1 MKHLLITTVALMTLG
16 TNAMAQ
22 TENECLDFLY
32 QHMPTPDSVDYPKSY
47 WRNQVRLALKARKTM
62 PWGQTVPLWEFQNF
76 VLPVRVNNEALDEA
90 RATIYKE
97 LMPRLKGMT
106 MEEAALE
113 VNHWCHEK
121 VSYRPSDGRTA
132 APLATMRNS
141 IGRCG
146 EESTF
151 AVSAMRSVGIPARQV
166 YCPRWAHT
174 DDNHAW
180 VEVWID
186 GKWRFLGACEP
197 EATLDKG
204 WFNWAASRAMLV
216 RAFDYEGN
224 SISTTTTYAPVKTL
238 NVKVVDENG
247 TPIKNAT
254 VDFRLY
260 NYSEFYPLHTA
271 KTDVEGCA
279 AFQTGY
285 GDLQVWVSAGD
296 RYGAMKADA
305 YTTTMTITPNR
316 KTGCEWT
323 EQYDWHVPTTVLQ
336 EPDRSIVDTVSA
348 NGRRLMR
355 EDSIRAAYQQ
365 HTFYKGQDETL
376 RKARSNW
383 KVIERF
389 IKENHPHTALV
400 LKGLNEKDLSDVT
413 IDVLHDACLMN
424 EEALKCGGV
433 RISTEHLRPFVAFLQ
448 KQLPKMTAK
457 EWINWVEQNI
467 AVDNSK
473 NPKQLYTSVVGI
485 YNSRRCN
492 DRSRELFTVA
502 GARALGMKAELD
514 PLGKAMVADNN
525 ATATSGWLRLANK
538 EEKVEPVAMGT
549 LQLDVPKDIMYY
561 HGYTISKMVNGRPT
575 LLDYA
580 DDDPTVTGKFREG
593 LMLPEG
599 DYLLTTGTRLK
610 GGDVLTHST
619 MFSLKAGETKK
630 VNVLFRTSQ
639 HSVKGD
645 LQLDDSEIN
654 SNATSHQSAQ

>member
-151 AVSAMRSVGIPARQV
+151 TVSAMRSVGIPARQV

-271 KTDVEGCA
+271 KTDAEGCA

-316 KTGCEWT
+316 KTGC
-323 EQYDWHVPTTVLQ
+323 
-336 EPDRSIVDTVSA
+336 
-348 NGRRLMR
+348 
-355 EDSIRAAYQQ
+355 
-365 HTFYKGQDETL
+365 
-376 RKARSNW
+376 
-383 KVIERF
+383 
-389 IKENHPHTALV
+389 
-400 LKGLNEKDLSDVT
+400 
-413 IDVLHDACLMN
+413 
-424 EEALKCGGV
+424 
-433 RISTEHLRPFVAFLQ
+433 
-448 KQLPKMTAK
+448 
-457 EWINWVEQNI
+457 
-467 AVDNSK
+467 
-473 NPKQLYTSVVGI
+473 
-485 YNSRRCN
+485 
-492 DRSRELFTVA
+492 
-502 GARALGMKAELD
+502 
-514 PLGKAMVADNN
+514 
-525 ATATSGWLRLANK
+525 
-538 EEKVEPVAMGT
+538 
-549 LQLDVPKDIMYY
+549 
-561 HGYTISKMVNGRPT
+561 
-575 LLDYA
+575 
-580 DDDPTVTGKFREG
+580 
-593 LMLPEG
+593 
-599 DYLLTTGTRLK
+599 
-610 GGDVLTHST
+610 
-619 MFSLKAGETKK
+619 
-630 VNVLFRTSQ
+630 
-639 HSVKGD
+639 
-645 LQLDDSEIN
+645 
-654 SNATSHQSAQ
+654 